1 MSFFLPNYSSHFQKA
16 AIPNWWH
23 FLTPISDTDK
33 NRMRTLL
40 LFSITMLFGCS
51 TTSENAYY
59 LAQGAREQSCQKLQE
74 PEFSQCLA
82 EAQQS
87 YDTYAKKRE
96 GSD

>member
-1 MSFFLPNYSSHFQKA
+1 
-16 AIPNWWH
+16 
-23 FLTPISDTDK
+23 
-33 NRMRTLL
+33 
-40 LFSITMLFGCS
+40 MLFGCS

-74 PEFSQCLA
+74 PEFSQCLT